1 MLNLGREPRWRPIGR
16 ADRYLPPDLFC
27 WLAATESLTQRL
39 QRLCGDS
46 FAVELIDQSWC
57 RPFPGECAAL
67 GMRRRA
73 WALVRQVYLC
83 CGTRPLVYA
92 RTVIPRST
100 LRGRR
105 RRYARLGE
113 RPLGEVLFAA
123 GDVERSPFEVAML
136 MPGDVLHDAAI
147 NGMRSRK
154 SSLWAR
160 RSVLSVHGHPLLV
173 SEIFMPAIATIGGNG
188 RKRRA

>member
-16 ADRYLPPDLFC
+16 ASRSLPPDLAS
-27 WLAATESLTQRL
+27 WLSSTESLTQRL
-39 QRLCGDS
+39 QDRCGSRFTVD
-46 FAVELIDQSWC
+46 LISQSWR

-67 GMRRRA
+67 GMQRRA

-100 LRGRR
+100 LRGSR

-113 RPLGEVLFAA
+113 RPLGEVLFASA
-123 GDVERSPFEVAML
+123 GVERSPFEVAML
-136 MPGDVLHDAAI
+136 MPGDFLHDAAS
-147 NGMRSRK
+147 NGARSGR
-154 SSLWAR
+154 SALWAR
-160 RSVLSVHGHPLLV
+160 RSVFWVEGHPLLV
-173 SEIFMPAIATIGGNG
+173 SEIFMPPIVAIG
-188 RKRRA
+188 RKNGS